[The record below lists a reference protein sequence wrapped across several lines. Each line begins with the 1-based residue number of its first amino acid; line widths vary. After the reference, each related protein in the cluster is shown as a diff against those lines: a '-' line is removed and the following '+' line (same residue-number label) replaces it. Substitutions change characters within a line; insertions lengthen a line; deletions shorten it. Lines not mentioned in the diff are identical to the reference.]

1 MTRCKVLWGPVIL
14 DRSYNDG
21 ETVELEDADA
31 NQLAQWGIVEIIKDA
46 VPTATV
52 SPPLPTPDSVP
63 PAPAST
69 PAPTP
74 VPVVEAT
81 IPATKAEA
89 AAAAPT
95 PDPGSTDA
103 KTKAK

>member
-1 MTRCKVLWGPVIL
+1 MPRCKVLCGPVML

-31 NQLAQWGIVEIIKDA
+31 NQLARWGIVEIIKDA

-63 PAPAST
+63 PAPT
-69 PAPTP
+69 PAPAVETT
-74 VPVVEAT
+74 VP
-81 IPATKAEA
+81 TKTE